1 MDGQRLTALAGKR
14 ILITGHSGFL
24 GSWVSVMA
32 TLLGASVSGYSLNQT
47 GAERERAA
55 WLESIGVPGLE
66 GDVRDYLLLEKEVM
80 DQDCDLILHFAAQPI
95 VGTGYRDPR
104 GTLDVNISG
113 TINVLE
119 SARLARPRGVIV
131 LSSDKCYRN
140 QSWRSPY
147 TETDEIGGG
156 CPYSVSKAAAELVVE
171 AYAGLYAAD
180 PQPVGA
186 ASVRLGNLVGGGD
199 FADRLAPNCL
209 RDFSAG
215 RAVRLCD
222 SGAVRPWQHV
232 LDVAHGIMIL
242 SAEML
247 QGRIPIGEAYNFA
260 PPHQGATVR
269 EFAHELAR
277 AWPTGIVSDEEEPR
291 PFPEEHTLRLDGRK
305 AADDLHWKHHF
316 DLSAMAREVVDWH
329 RGTEQGIPPAEMTRS
344 QVRRFLAYAGHPAL
358 LPS

>member
-1 MDGQRLTALAGKR
+1 MDRHRLTELAGKR

-32 TLLGASVSGYSLNQT
+32 TVLGASVSGYSLNRA

-66 GDVRDYLLLEKEVM
+66 GDVRDYPSLEKEVRH
-80 DQDCDLILHFAAQPI
+80 QDCDLILHFAAQPI
-95 VGTGYRDPR
+95 VATGYRDPR
-104 GTLDVNISG
+104 GTLDVNING

-119 SARLARPRGVIV
+119 AARLVRPRGVIV

-140 QSWRSPY
+140 RSWRWPY
-147 TETDEIGGG
+147 RETDEIGGG
-156 CPYSVSKAAAELVVE
+156 CPYSVSKAAAELVLE
-171 AYAGLYAAD
+171 AYAGLYTAD
-180 PQPVGA
+180 PHPVGA
-186 ASVRLGNLVGGGD
+186 TSVRLGNLVGGGD

-215 RAVRLCD
+215 RAVRLRD

-242 SAEML
+242 AAEML
-247 QGRIPIGEAYNFA
+247 QGRIRIGEAYNFA
-260 PPHQGATVR
+260 PPHEGATVR
-269 EFAHELAR
+269 ELANELAR
-277 AWPTGIVSDEEEPR
+277 AWRTGIVSDEDEPGQ
-291 PFPEEHTLRLDGRK
+291 FPEEHILRLDGRK
-305 AADDLHWKHHF
+305 AADDLQWKHQF
-316 DLSAMAREVVDWH
+316 DLAAMAREVVDWH
-329 RGTEQGIPPAEMTRS
+329 RGTEQGIPPAEMAPS
-344 QVRRFLAYAGHPAL
+344 QVRRFLAQAGHQTL